1 LSFHAPA
8 QAREA
13 LDPRRAFP
21 PLPPDD
27 STPPPFL
34 HPTPCKQNSG
44 LLYCMEY
51 LEESLEE
58 WLGEELEVCAPRS
71 HRALHPCPFGSKS
84 ALTPPARPPRKN
96 PNPKNK
102 KNQKA
107 FGDEDYLLID
117 CPGQI
122 ELYNHCS
129 ALRTLADYLRA
140 QGWSVAAVYC
150 LDATFFAG
158 GDASKFIAG
167 ALQALAAM
175 VRLELPHVNVLTKMD
190 LVAPED
196 RRAVDELLI
205 PDGKALAEQLSA
217 VATGPQ
223 FRRLNT
229 AVASLLDEFSLISF
243 LPLDSTDE
251 ESLGVV
257 LGNLDMALQYGED
270 ADVKVRDDDEVFG
283 GGGGGRDDD
292 GGGGGAGD
300 GMGGGVDELARA
312 MQQAILG
319 GGGDGNGN
327 GLGGD

>member
-1 LSFHAPA
+1 MARRGARGDYCEIADLAIWPAARAPKTAIGAHAH
-8 QAREA
+8 
-13 LDPRRAFP
+13 P
-21 PLPPDD
+21 PKK
-27 STPPPFL
+27 TP
-34 HPTPCKQNSG
+34 
-44 LLYCMEY
+44 
-51 LEESLEE
+51 
-58 WLGEELEVCAPRS
+58 
-71 HRALHPCPFGSKS
+71 
-84 ALTPPARPPRKN
+84 
-96 PNPKNK
+96 K
-102 KNQKA
+102 KTKKTQG

-129 ALRTLADYLRA
+129 ALRTLADYLRQ

-217 VATGPQ
+217 TATGAK
-223 FRRLNT
+223 FRRLNA
-229 AVASLLDEFSLISF
+229 AVASLLDEFSLLSF

-251 ESLGVV
+251 ESLAVV

-270 ADVKVRDDDEVFG
+270 ADVKVRDDDEVLGGGGSGGGGDDDDYG
-283 GGGGGRDDD
+283 GGGG
-292 GGGGGAGD
+292 
-300 GMGGGVDELARA
+300 GGGVDELARA

-319 GGGDGNGN
+319 GGGGGGGDGNGIGSGN
-327 GLGGD
+327 GLGRD